1 MNLHVSFRHTDID
14 TPELILNGS
23 ALSDA
28 GFTANELFHISQ
40 FSNGV
45 IISLV
50 DPDVDL
56 ASVINEVEDNPYQGI
71 DNIRENGEL
80 YIAGEWL
87 TISKLIEQPINIEIQ
102 PGKIILQPTLIEMLA

>member
-1 MNLHVSFRHTDID
+1 MNLHVSFRHSDID
-14 TPELILNGS
+14 IPELILNGS

-50 DPDVDL
+50 DSNADL
-56 ASVINEVEDNPYQGI
+56 AILINEMENNPYQGI

-87 TISKLIEQPINIEIQ
+87 TISNLVEQPINIEMQ
-102 PGKIILQPTLIEMLA
+102 PGKIILKPKLMEILA

>member
-1 MNLHVSFRHTDID
+1 MSLNVSFRHTDID

-50 DPDVDL
+50 DPNADL
-56 ASVINEVEDNPYQGI
+56 VSLINEVEDNPYEGI
-71 DNIRENGEL
+71 DSIRENGEL
-80 YIAGEWL
+80 YIAGDWL
-87 TISKLIEQPINIEIQ
+87 TISNLVEQPINIEMES
-102 PGKIILQPTLIEMLA
+102 GKIILKPKLMEMLA

>member
-1 MNLHVSFRHTDID
+1 MSLHVSFRYSDIGF
-14 TPELILNGS
+14 PELILNGS

-50 DPDVDL
+50 DPHTDL
-56 ASVINEVEDNPYQGI
+56 ANLINEVENNPYQGI

-80 YIAGEWL
+80 YIAGDWL
-87 TISKLIEQPINIEIQ
+87 TISNLVEQPINIEIQ
-102 PGKIILQPTLIEMLA
+102 PDKIILKPKLMEILA

>member
-1 MNLHVSFRHTDID
+1 MNLHVSFRHSDID

-40 FSNGV
+40 FPNGV

-50 DPDVDL
+50 DPNADL
-56 ASVINEVEDNPYQGI
+56 ATLINEVENNPYQGI

-87 TISKLIEQPINIEIQ
+87 TISNLVEQPINIEMQ
-102 PGKIILQPTLIEMLA
+102 PGKIILKPKLVEILA

>member
-1 MNLHVSFRHTDID
+1 MNLHVSFRYSDIGF
-14 TPELILNGS
+14 PELILNGS

-50 DPDVDL
+50 DPNADL
-56 ASVINEVEDNPYQGI
+56 ASLINEVENNPYRGI

-80 YIAGEWL
+80 YIAGDWL
-87 TISKLIEQPINIEIQ
+87 TISNLVEQPINIEIQ
-102 PGKIILQPTLIEMLA
+102 PDKIILKPKLMEILA

>member
-1 MNLHVSFRHTDID
+1 MNLHISFRHTDID
-14 TPELILNGS
+14 IPELILNGS

-28 GFTANELFHISQ
+28 GFTANELFHILQ

-50 DPDVDL
+50 DPNADL
-56 ASVINEVEDNPYQGI
+56 VTLIKEVEDNPDEGI

-80 YIAGEWL
+80 YIAGDWL
-87 TISKLIEQPINIEIQ
+87 TISNLVEQPINIEMQ
-102 PGKIILQPTLIEMLA
+102 PGKIILKSHCRFPAS

>member
-14 TPELILNGS
+14 IPELILNGS

-45 IISLV
+45 IISLI
-50 DPDVDL
+50 DPNADL
-56 ASVINEVEDNPYQGI
+56 VSLIKDVEDNPYEGI

-80 YIAGEWL
+80 YIAGDWL
-87 TISKLIEQPINIEIQ
+87 TISKLVEQPINIEMQ
-102 PGKIILQPTLIEMLA
+102 PGKIILKPKLMKMLA